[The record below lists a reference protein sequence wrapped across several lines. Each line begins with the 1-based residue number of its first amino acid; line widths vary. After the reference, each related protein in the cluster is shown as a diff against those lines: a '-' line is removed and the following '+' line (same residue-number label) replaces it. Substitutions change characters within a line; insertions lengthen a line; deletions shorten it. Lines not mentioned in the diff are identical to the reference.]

1 MHLTMLSSFKYF
13 SYYMKLDIN
22 DIHLIFSYWIFAWYL
37 LYEFKYIKYSP
48 KLALIIGLIS
58 NTILLFLMIFYNN
71 NIINI
76 LLFCIVQLFIK
87 IIPLWR
93 LRNNKMYDIKSLCI
107 LFIIYMIWLFI
118 NNTNIFILNKIKMDK
133 IKNNINIGQL
143 QS

>member
-1 MHLTMLSSFKYF
+1 MSLIYNIDF
-13 SYYMKLDIN
+13 
-22 DIHLIFSYWIFAWYL
+22 IFSYWIFTWYL

-48 KLALIIGLIS
+48 KLALIVALID
-58 NTILLFLMIFYNN
+58 NMVLLLLMIINNN

-76 LLFCIVQLFIK
+76 LLFSFVQLCIK

-93 LRNNKMYDIKSLCI
+93 LRNNNIYDLKSLCI

-143 QS
+143 QY

>member
-1 MHLTMLSSFKYF
+1 
-13 SYYMKLDIN
+13 MKLDIN

>member
-1 MHLTMLSSFKYF
+1 MELQ
-13 SYYMKLDIN
+13 IN
-22 DIHLIFSYWIFAWYL
+22 DIDLIFSYWIFAWYL

-58 NTILLFLMIFYNN
+58 NTILLFLMIIYKN

-93 LRNNKMYDIKSLCI
+93 LRNNKIYDLKSLCI
-107 LFIIYMIWLFI
+107 LFIIYIVWLFI
-118 NNTNIFILNKIKMDK
+118 NNTNIYILNNIKMAN
-133 IKNNINIGQL
+133 IKNNINIGQIKI
-143 QS
+143 

>member
-1 MHLTMLSSFKYF
+1 MELQL
-13 SYYMKLDIN
+13 N
-22 DIHLIFSYWIFAWYL
+22 DIDTIFSYWIFGWYL

-58 NTILLFLMIFYNN
+58 NTILLFLMIIYKN

-93 LRNNKMYDIKSLCI
+93 
-107 LFIIYMIWLFI
+107 
-118 NNTNIFILNKIKMDK
+118 
-133 IKNNINIGQL
+133 
-143 QS
+143 